1 MSKPDAPKFV
11 TALFSFKG
19 KNNDEVCQIFLSCK
33 NNDLQINR
41 SDTAQIWIVIYSCAL
56 RRVIL

>member
-19 KNNDEVCQIFLSCK
+19 KNNDEVCEILSSK
-33 NNDLQINR
+33 NNDLQISR
-41 SDTAQIWIVIYSCAL
+41 SNTAQIWIVIYSCAL
-56 RRVIL
+56 RKVI

>member
-19 KNNDEVCQIFLSCK
+19 KNNDEVCL
-33 NNDLQINR
+33 L
-41 SDTAQIWIVIYSCAL
+41 AIVSYYSSSTS
-56 RRVIL
+56 VIAFKF